1 MPDVPPPGADDVN
14 EPNTDGPAGRD
25 LAGPEQQPQVEA
37 TDPWQQAID
46 NGWGAPWVSHPWNAH
61 SWQDDQGWGRGQH
74 EWRGAEHEWGSKCWS
89 QGSWESK
96 ASWPSSGILSRRQL
110 QEFHTAEVPRM
121 GAFGDT
127 TAGADGGP
135 NSRRQSWTAT
145 GPWEAYREGARDG
158 LDNTS
163 WNKERP
169 SEKLAVPDFEGTGN
183 DEAEVG
189 KSARSYI
196 RKVQVWLRCTRL
208 PPEQRALAL
217 YNALHGRAWVYAEEL
232 DLDVLASSGG
242 VTYFLEWVQTRF
254 AEVELNKISQV
265 MGDLFKRF
273 RRKAD
278 QTMRDYIVEFERLL
292 LRLQEI
298 QCELPNTVKAWL
310 FIDKLRL
317 SEAEELALLA
327 SVGNQWCVKQLQQAA
342 LLQERSLRKPSGDS
356 RANGWR
362 NPGHSGPRWS
372 KNSVH
377 MTAVAEGDEDSDA
390 AEDEAHESDSELV
403 PEEVALDHHTAYVA
417 YQTAKDKYKAATQ
430 GRGTD
435 PSEVKKR
442 AEERLR
448 LAKSRSF
455 CSVCKRKGHWH
466 RDEICPLRG
475 KTAEPGTAGGPKSA
489 HECHAVHV
497 VHMTSLAGA
506 PRGQTGAKDA
516 ADHERIE
523 GTTRDYL
530 KFLTRPG
537 GAIQQVGGYQTQQPE
552 AACEI
557 AGLSGDEPDRVEAT
571 GPEEPRTV
579 YMTGAGCAS
588 EAAAPMLAII
598 DTACTKTVA
607 GHDWYESYCELAAKV
622 GFSPQLLEV
631 TDNFKFGASRT
642 HRSHFAVR
650 AWFALGGKLFQTDVA
665 VVPCSVPLLLSRP
678 ALSALGLIYDVG
690 GQKVSFTKLAIEDLP
705 LEYSATG
712 HPAVS
717 VDQFLGKAPPV
728 GESRGNLLVWVP
740 EQEAYMAQGSGVDVE
755 VGCDQGSRLLF
766 YPKKVSLEVQAML
779 EGPWESGGQSF
790 LAWWNGADQSRDFWV
805 ETASEMIRVHVT
817 PRKYLFVPSKWNTQ
831 NTELK
836 HALLNALG
844 GTRITEHLP
853 CLSEG
858 SVLLTQTD
866 QWQESCRELSC
877 GLWVGR
883 SRFSKAFPQAPS
895 TLSPAPSPH
904 GLGARL
910 GMEDEE
916 GRHADR
922 TSGVRGGVPCSL
934 DGARAEEHVAR
945 TAASTCAHNRGRPDE
960 GDHQADAGRAGD
972 PVQGCQRAFATEA
985 DEGRADCLA
994 PDGHPGT
1001 GGAAP
1006 SVREVPGMD
1015 VQGDTS
1021 GLPTVGP
1028 AGSGSEPESSPRP
1041 RGVRFMGKGRG
1052 RPGAGEGQHGSQ
1064 PGDQEPEQRPGDQ
1077 PEGACAEREGIG
1089 GWIREQLRG
1098 LKQILGPSEGCRP
1111 EGELQAT
1118 PGGGGRS
1125 QRPGGGDRPRSQG
1138 GDCRDRGEA
1147 RGPEAEAQATTRTL
1161 DGAQEEV
1168 KAGRDQEVGNGS
1180 RFGLG
1185 PPPGN
1190 LTCGENGGDC
1200 STSSRGDGKDY
1211 EPSFR
1216 GAGKEYEPGSG
1227 AAIYITDGA
1236 RVETDG
1242 EDEPTDEVQAEIP
1255 RCNPAVARERAR
1267 AGIRRRRREAAGPS
1281 KRALG
1286 GIKKVFNAMVFY
1298 TTAVAAHTA
1307 EVLAGPLQDAW
1318 SVCQSSHYH
1327 EDPRADFLELFAGK
1341 AKISQAVAR
1350 LRGAA
1355 LEPCDLRYGHDLCH
1369 REVQETILRQVAVER
1384 PRLIWVNP
1392 PALRSPAVSCDTS
1405 SPQALRRDR
1414 QREECMLEFLDQ
1426 LFRFQQGAGGHIAL
1440 QNPRAS
1446 DLWRHP
1452 VLQRW
1457 AGDASMTYAEAELLG
1472 TCGPGRLPV
1481 LCGVSVLTSCP
1492 VVAKAIHQQTFGEV
1506 ESHTAATRDFKTT
1519 PFVPFAFAKAV
1530 AKAAVEAKQRL
1541 PQEVLAAEGEP
1552 PPSSSSVAP
1561 AAEAT
1566 DPDEPLGANSI
1577 SWVRSIRR
1585 LPGYFG
1591 AFTRTW
1597 GTLLRESL

>member
-1 MPDVPPPGADDVN
+1 MP
-14 EPNTDGPAGRD
+14 E
-25 LAGPEQQPQVEA
+25 
-37 TDPWQQAID
+37 
-46 NGWGAPWVSHPWNAH
+46 
-61 SWQDDQGWGRGQH
+61 
-74 EWRGAEHEWGSKCWS
+74 
-89 QGSWESK
+89 
-96 ASWPSSGILSRRQL
+96 
-110 QEFHTAEVPRM
+110 
-121 GAFGDT
+121 
-127 TAGADGGP
+127 
-135 NSRRQSWTAT
+135 
-145 GPWEAYREGARDG
+145 
-158 LDNTS
+158 
-163 WNKERP
+163 
-169 SEKLAVPDFEGTGN
+169 FEGTGN

-208 PPEQRALAL
+208 PAEQRALAL

-232 DLDVLASSGG
+232 DLDILASSGG
-242 VTYFLEWVQTRF
+242 VTYFLEWIQTRF

-278 QTMRDYIVEFERLL
+278 QPMRDYIVEFERLL

-356 RANGWR
+356 RAGGWR
-362 NPGHSGPRWS
+362 NPGHSGTRWA

-403 PEEVALDHHTAYVA
+403 PEEIALDHHTAYVA

-466 RDEICPLRG
+466 RDEVCPLRG
-475 KTAEPGTAGGPKSA
+475 KTADPGATGGPKVA
-489 HECHAVHV
+489 HECHSVHV
-497 VHMTSLAGA
+497 VHVTSLTVAPGGRMQAGA
-506 PRGQTGAKDA
+506 GDA
-516 ADHERIE
+516 TNHEHIE
-523 GTTRDYL
+523 GTTRDYQEIL
-530 KFLTRPG
+530 ERPG
-537 GAIQQVGGYQTQQPE
+537 GAIQQDNGYQTQPPK
-552 AACEI
+552 I
-557 AGLSGDEPDRVEAT
+557 GDEVADAFGDGPGLVAMP
-571 GPEEPRTV
+571 GPEEPQTI
-579 YMTGAGCAS
+579 YMTRAGSVS

-607 GHDWYESYCELAAKV
+607 GHDWYESYCDLAAKV
-622 GFSPQLLEV
+622 GFCPQLLEV

-740 EQEAYMAQGSGVDVE
+740 EQEAYMAQGSGVATG

-831 NTELK
+831 NAELK

-844 GTRITEHLP
+844 ETRITEHLP

-866 QWQESCRELSC
+866 TWQAPCRELNC

-883 SRFSKAFPQAPS
+883 SRFSKAFPRAPL

-904 GLGARL
+904 GIGARL

-916 GRHADR
+916 GRHAER
-922 TSGVRGGVPCSL
+922 TPGVRCGVPCSL
-934 DGARAEEHVAR
+934 DGAGAEEHATRATASACAR
-945 TAASTCAHNRGRPDE
+945 GRGRPDE
-960 GDHQADAGRAGD
+960 GDHQADAVRAGD
-972 PVQGCQRAFATEA
+972 PVQGGQRVFATEA
-985 DEGRADCLA
+985 DEGSVDCAA
-994 PDGHPGT
+994 PVGHPGP
-1001 GGAAP
+1001 GRAAP
-1006 SVREVPGMD
+1006 PIREVPGVD
-1015 VQGDTS
+1015 VQGDTT
-1021 GLPTVGP
+1021 GLQTVGP
-1028 AGSGSEPESSPRP
+1028 TGGGGESEPSPRP
-1041 RGVRFMGKGRG
+1041 RGVRFLGCGGGLPCAGKGQYDR
-1052 RPGAGEGQHGSQ
+1052 Q

-1077 PEGACAEREGIG
+1077 PEGARAECEGFG
-1089 GWIREQLRG
+1089 GWLRGQLRG
-1098 LKQILGPSEGCRP
+1098 LKQILGPSEGCGP
-1111 EGELQAT
+1111 EGEFQT
-1118 PGGGGRS
+1118 PPGRGGRR
-1125 QRPGGGDRPRSQG
+1125 QRPGGGDRPGGQG

-1147 RGPEAEAQATTRTL
+1147 RGLEAEAQAATGNF
-1161 DGAQEEV
+1161 DGTQKEV
-1168 KAGRDQEVGNGS
+1168 STGRDQEVGNGLCY
-1180 RFGLG
+1180 GTG

-1190 LTCGENGGDC
+1190 PTGDGSGGGC
-1200 STSSRGDGKDY
+1200 CTSSRGYGKDY
-1211 EPSFR
+1211 EPSSR
-1216 GAGKEYEPGSG
+1216 GAGEDYEPGLG

-1236 RVETDG
+1236 QAETDG
-1242 EDEPTDEVQAEIP
+1242 EDESEDEVQEKTP
-1255 RCNPAVARERAR
+1255 LCDPAVARERAK
-1267 AGIRRRRREAAGPS
+1267 AGIRRRRKEAAGPS
-1281 KRALG
+1281 RRALG
-1286 GIKKVFNAMVFY
+1286 GIKKVLGAMVFY
-1298 TTAVAAHTA
+1298 TTAVASHTA
-1307 EVLAGPLQDAW
+1307 EVLAGPIHDAW
-1318 SVCQSSHYH
+1318 AVCQGRHYH
-1327 EDPRADFLELFAGK
+1327 EDTRADFLELFAGK

-1350 LRGAA
+1350 LHGAA
-1355 LEPCDLRYGHDLCH
+1355 LEPCDPRYGHDLCH
-1369 REVQETILRQVAVER
+1369 REVQEIVLQRVAAER

-1392 PALRSPAVSCDTS
+1392 PPLRPPAAPDDTS
-1405 SPQALRRDR
+1405 RSQAQRRER
-1414 QREECMLEFLDQ
+1414 QREECMMEFLDQ
-1426 LFRFQQGAGGHIAL
+1426 LFRFQQGVGGHIAL

-1457 AGDASMTYAEAELLG
+1457 AGDTGVSYAEVDLLG
-1472 TCGPGRLPV
+1472 TCGPDRLPV
-1481 LCGVSVLTSCP
+1481 ICGVSVLTSCP
-1492 VVAKAIHQQTFGEV
+1492 DVAKAIHQQTFD
-1506 ESHTAATRDFKTT
+1506 ESGNHTNAARDFRAT
-1519 PFVPFAFAKAV
+1519 PFVPYAFAKAV
-1530 AKAAVEAKQRL
+1530 AKAAVEAKHRL

-1552 PPSSSSVAP
+1552 LPASSSAAP
-1561 AAEAT
+1561 AVEAEV
-1566 DPDEPLGANSI
+1566 PDEPLGANSI
-1577 SWVRSIRR
+1577 SFKGKVNPTIARLLRR
-1585 LPGYFG
+1585 LHQNLGHPPTREFVKHLRLGGANEAMVRAAEQLVCRTCNRSTKAKLPRVAKPVVALDFG
-1591 AFTRTW
+1591 EVVAIDVIW
-1597 GTLLRESL
+1597 LEAADSSGADIPALNMVDVA